1 MTITY
6 PTGTVREAT
15 LLSDVDEALRVVT
28 SVDGKIRTFKRL
40 EQYLPVK
47 VDQMVGQSLDILLAT
62 AVYLHE
68 PTSTSGLQVTKTRRP
83 ARSST
88 RARPRCST

>member
-40 EQYLPVK
+40 HDGEWYSEACEPVTI
-47 VDQMVGQSLDILLAT
+47 VFNTMIGI
-62 AVYLHE
+62 
-68 PTSTSGLQVTKTRRP
+68 
-83 ARSST
+83 
-88 RARPRCST
+88 